1 MPLRIELHGEV
12 VGERAQPSGSVGQVR
27 VEAGV
32 HHHQA
37 LRMLDEVAGH
47 GEAIRA
53 GGPCLH
59 VAEVRGHPTE
69 QEGVEADLV
78 AHVPNVAAA
87 CGRVLTTPLPCVC
100 TLPVMNATLPTDV
113 DVEVVLLA
121 GDRPALLDRFAR
133 GLHARLSVQHVR
145 RWSLTIAVDG
155 ADPSVAAVAGVLGS
169 DLDRVTVRTVVPGSD
184 LKERRRAFAGSAAA
198 TVAFVRVGD
207 EAQLDR
213 LLAPLF
219 RDPVVC
225 MIAAGPVPNPADR
238 GWVTRRQVLGLIG
251 GVSITALLAACSS
264 SSPAD
269 TTSPAV
275 VDTTAPTVAD
285 TIASAGPVPL
295 ATELTEGPFYL
306 DLDLVRSDI
315 VEDRKGAVLAL
326 SMVVLEA
333 ATGAPIEGAAVDIW
347 HCDAEGVYSGVQ
359 AGGGAGDS
367 ATFLRGT
374 QLSDPSGSV
383 TFRSIYPGWY
393 PGRAVHIHLKVHVGG
408 ADVHTGQLF
417 FDDTFTDTV
426 YAANTP
432 YSARPG
438 RDPRNDGDG
447 IFGQGGAASVAE
459 VAKSGEG
466 YAGTIT
472 LGVQPA

>member
-1 MPLRIELHGEV
+1 
-12 VGERAQPSGSVGQVR
+12 
-27 VEAGV
+27 
-32 HHHQA
+32 
-37 LRMLDEVAGH
+37 
-47 GEAIRA
+47 
-53 GGPCLH
+53 
-59 VAEVRGHPTE
+59 
-69 QEGVEADLV
+69 
-78 AHVPNVAAA
+78 
-87 CGRVLTTPLPCVC
+87 
-100 TLPVMNATLPTDV
+100 MNATLSTDV
-113 DVEVVLLA
+113 DVEVVLLT
-121 GDRPALLDRFAR
+121 GDRADVLDRFAR
-133 GLHARLSVQHVR
+133 SLHARLCAQHVR

-155 ADPSVAAVAGVLGS
+155 PDPSVAAVTGELAS
-169 DLDRVTVRTVVPGSD
+169 DLDRVTVRTLAPGAD
-184 LKERRRAFAGSAAA
+184 LKERRRSFAGSAAA

-207 EAQLDR
+207 DGQLDR

-219 RDPVVC
+219 CDPVVHP
-225 MIAAGPVPNPADR
+225 IPAGPPAGVSAVPGPADR

-251 GVSITALLAACSS
+251 GVSITAILAACSSS

-275 VDTTAPTVAD
+275 ADTTSPVAVD

-295 ATELTEGPFYL
+295 ATELSEGPFYL

-315 VEDRKGAVLAL
+315 VEDRKGALLSL

-367 ATFLRGT
+367 STFLRGT
-374 QLSDPSGSV
+374 QLSDASGSV

-426 YAANTP
+426 YAANLP
-432 YSARPG
+432 YSGRPG

-447 IFGQGGAASVAE
+447 IFGQGGAASVVE
-459 VAKSGEG
+459 VAKSGEV

-472 LGVQPA
+472 LGVQSA